1 MFIVN
6 LRFSDAK
13 SKAPEFMATHNEWI
27 KQGFESGS
35 FLVVGSIQP
44 NLGGSI
50 IAHGLS
56 REALEAVVKQDP
68 FVAENIVTAE
78 ILEISP
84 KKVDQ
89 RLDFLLS

>member
-13 SKAPEFMATHNEWI
+13 SKAPEFMAAHTEWI